1 MNATNRPAEATT
13 KKPRAKRYKR
23 RDKKDAQP
31 IRMTPRVIAIL
42 ELLREHRFLTS
53 KQISQVH
60 ESQGGSEDTTR
71 RILRR
76 MYDAGLVDKP
86 EDRLVYRPGKG
97 SEADT
102 YGLGDH
108 GAAYLAERFKLP
120 LPKARMRDKNRDVGP
135 VHIEHSLLSAEVS
148 LAYERA
154 CRRPGGVGPRG
165 GPAGRA
171 VWHGWWVRWRFWSA
185 RRPRCARPSSR
196 FAGR

>member
-1 MNATNRPAEATT
+1 MNAPDRPAEATT

-53 KQISQVH
+53 KQISQVY

-108 GAAYLAERFKLP
+108 GAPYLAERYKLP

-135 VHIEHSLLSAEVS
+135 VHIEHSLLTAEVS

-154 CRRPGGVGPRG
+154 CRQSGLARLILTALVGDRFGPLAAGDRGEAVGHRQEPVPRLA
-165 GPAGRA
+165 AG
-171 VWHGWWVRWRFWSA
+171 
-185 RRPRCARPSSR
+185 
-196 FAGR
+196 